1 MFASVAV
8 ERRCAVPKNDRG
20 ARGARTGVR
29 HVRFPRVRVLVAE
42 GPLRTELGELPA
54 EVELVSEPDDGVEFV
69 VLGVE
74 LMRRLPGLIAALPAL
89 RVVQTV
95 FAGADMILP
104 IAPPGVVVCTAT
116 GAHDIGVSEWVVMMI
131 LALSRRLDEFLDIQ
145 RTGQWER
152 NFNSLTATGPSPIGS
167 LADLHGATVLIL
179 GHGSIGRAV
188 AARLEPFGAHIIGV
202 GRRERDALPDL
213 VPAADVIV
221 VLLPLTPQTE
231 QIVDAAFLARCRPGA
246 LLVNAG
252 RGRCVDTDALVA
264 ALHEGRVRAALDV
277 TDPEPLPEGH
287 ALWSAPGVLITPHVA
302 GGVPRWQ
309 ARAYRIAGDQ
319 IRRVL
324 AREPLIN
331 VAGVGA

>member
-1 MFASVAV
+1 M
-8 ERRCAVPKNDRG
+8 
-20 ARGARTGVR
+20 
-29 HVRFPRVRVLVAE
+29 RVLVAE

-74 LMRRLPGLIAALPAL
+74 LMRRLPGLVAEVPAV

-145 RTGQWER
+145 RTGRWER
-152 NFNSLTATGPSPIGS
+152 NVNTLTATGPSPIGP
-167 LADLHGATVLIL
+167 LADLDGATVLIL
-179 GHGSIGRAV
+179 GYGSIGHAV
-188 AARLEPFGAHIIGV
+188 GARLEPFGAKIVGV

-213 VPAADVIV
+213 VPTADVIV
-221 VLLPLTPQTE
+221 VLLPLTAQTE
-231 QIVDAAFLARCRPGA
+231 RIVDAGFLARCKQGA

-252 RGRCVDTDALVA
+252 RGRCVDTDALVT
-264 ALHEGRVRAALDV
+264 ALQEGRVRAALDV
-277 TDPEPLPEGH
+277 TDPEPLPDGH
-287 ALWSAPGVLITPHVA
+287 PLWSAPGVLITPHVA

-309 ARAYRIAGDQ
+309 TRAYRIAGGSD
-319 IRRVL
+319 RRLL
-324 AREPLIN
+324 AGEPLLH
-331 VAGVGA
+331 VAGIGT